1 MYFHIGLSKRLWK
14 ISIFPIRLWLF
25 SFQQAYKIRMGN
37 GFTKMALDN
46 LGKLKFDSKWYTY
59 QFVKQK
65 QRISLREAWGEFP
78 FSTSTTWS
86 SLIAYIKI
94 HSEEAINKII
104 RE

>member
-65 QRISLREAWGEFP
+65 QRISLREAWGEFLS
-78 FSTSTTWS
+78 FTVFGLTFNTVY
-86 SLIAYIKI
+86 LLYILFFFKI
-94 HSEEAINKII
+94 NLYLF
-104 RE
+104 